1 MVLTFTGQ
9 RVPKMSSLVQDKNW
23 FFNGID
29 IYRTMSSINVFAV
42 HDKNWF
48 FNGIDLY
55 RNDVPLKI
63 NSGFRKKM
71 VFQKHRI

>member
-9 RVPKMSSLVQDKNW
+9 RVPKMPSLVQDKNW

-42 HDKNWF
+42 QDKI
-48 FNGIDLY
+48 G
-55 RNDVPLKI
+55 
-63 NSGFRKKM
+63 SSM
-71 VFQKHRI
+71 VLIFTGMMFP